1 VDNDSVERR
10 EAIRAATRAARRA
23 GSALG
28 RVSGPERR
36 AVLLAMADALERPDL
51 RSAVLRANAAD
62 RAAAEEACAKGELAR
77 ALVDRLVLDE
87 RKLQGLCDGLRQLA
101 GQADPIGRVSIDREL
116 DDGLALRRVTCPLGV
131 LAVVFEARPDAVPQL
146 VGLAVRS
153 GNALVLKGG
162 REAAKSNAALVDLFR
177 DVLVD
182 QGFDPAAIV
191 LLEDRSDVDAVLD
204 LERDIDLVIARGSA
218 SFVRH
223 VQTRSRIPVLA
234 HAEGVCHLFLHRSAD
249 PAKAVRIAL
258 DGKTAYP
265 AACNAIETLLWDEGA
280 EDALDACVTA
290 LTEQGVELRACPDTL
305 ARHPSLKLATETDF
319 GREWG
324 ELVLSVSHVPD
335 LAGALRHIETFGSR
349 HTEAIVAEDDDVA
362 AEFLARVDAACVF
375 HNASTRFADGY
386 RFGLGAEVG
395 ISTSKLH
402 ARGPVG
408 AEGLVTTRWLLKGD
422 GHIAADYGPGKRRF
436 KHKDRA

>member
-1 VDNDSVERR
+1 
-10 EAIRAATRAARRA
+10 
-23 GSALG
+23 
-28 RVSGPERR
+28 
-36 AVLLAMADALERPDL
+36 VLLAMADALERPDL
-51 RSAVLRANAAD
+51 RANLLRANAAD
-62 RAAAEEACAKGELAR
+62 RADADAACARGELGR
-77 ALVDRLVLDE
+77 ALVDRLVLDDK
-87 RKLQGLCDGLRQLA
+87 KLQGLCEGLRQLA
-101 GQADPIGRVSIDREL
+101 GQVDPLGRILVDREL
-116 DDGLALRRVTCPLGV
+116 DDGLVLKRVTCPLGV

-153 GNALVLKGG
+153 GNALLLKGG
-162 REAAKSNAALVDLFR
+162 HEAARSNDALVGLLR
-177 DVLVD
+177 GVLVD

-191 LLEDRSDVDAVLD
+191 LLEDRADVDTVLD
-204 LERDIDLVIARGSA
+204 LERDIDLVIARGSSA
-218 SFVRH
+218 FVRH

-249 PAKAVRIAL
+249 IGKAVRIAL

-280 EDALDACVTA
+280 EPALDACIAA
-290 LTEQGVELRACPDTL
+290 LTEQGVELRGCPDTL
-305 ARHPSLKLATETDF
+305 ERHPDLELATESDF
-319 GREWG
+319 GHEFG
-324 ELVLSVSHVPD
+324 ALVLAVSRVPD
-335 LAGALRHIETFGSR
+335 LAGALRHIETYGSR
-349 HTEAIVAEDDDVA
+349 HTEAIVAEDEGAA

-408 AEGLVTTRWLLKGD
+408 ADGLVTTRWLLHGD
-422 GHIAADYGPGKRRF
+422 GQIAADYGPGKRRF
-436 KHKDRA
+436 KHKDRG

>member
-1 VDNDSVERR
+1 VDPEERR
-10 EAIRAATRAARRA
+10 ETIRAAARAARRA
-23 GSALG
+23 GGALG

-36 AVLLAMADALERPDL
+36 AVLLAMADALERSDL
-51 RSAVLRANAAD
+51 RGAVLRANAAD
-62 RAAAEEACAKGELAR
+62 RSEAEAACARGELAR
-77 ALVDRLVLDE
+77 ALVDRLGLDDK
-87 RKLQGLCDGLRQLA
+87 KLQALCDGLRHLA
-101 GQADPIGRVSIDREL
+101 GQADPLGRVSIDREL
-116 DDGLALRRVTCPLGV
+116 DDGLVLRRVTCPLGV

-162 REAAKSNAALVDLFR
+162 SEAARTNAALVQMFR
-177 DVLVD
+177 DVLAD

-191 LLEDRSDVDAVLD
+191 LLEDRADVDALLD
-204 LERDIDLVIARGSA
+204 LDRDIDLVVARGSSA
-218 SFVRH
+218 FVRH

-265 AACNAIETLLWDEGA
+265 AACNAIETILWDEGA
-280 EDALDACVTA
+280 EQALDACVTA
-290 LTEQGVELRACPDTL
+290 LAEQGVELRGCPDTI
-305 ARHPSLKLATETDF
+305 ARHPSLTLAGESDF
-319 GREWG
+319 GHEWG
-324 ELVLSVSHVPD
+324 ALVLSISHVPD
-335 LAGALRHIETFGSR
+335 LTGALRHIETFGSR
-349 HTEAIVAEDDDVA
+349 HTEAIVAEDDDAA

-408 AEGLVTTRWLLKGD
+408 ADGLVTTRWLLRGD
-422 GHIAADYGPGKRRF
+422 GHIAAEYGPGKRRF
-436 KHKDRA
+436 KHRDR

>member
-1 VDNDSVERR
+1 MDPAEKR
-10 EAIRAATRAARRA
+10 EIVRAAARAARRA
-23 GSALG
+23 GNALA

-51 RSAVLRANAAD
+51 RANVLRANAAD
-62 RAAAEEACAKGELAR
+62 RADADAARDRGEIGQ
-77 ALVDRLVLDE
+77 ALVDRLVLDDK
-87 RKLQGLCDGLRQLA
+87 KLQGLCDGLRQLA
-101 GQADPIGRVSIDREL
+101 GQADPLGRVTVDREL
-116 DDGLALRRVTCPLGV
+116 DEGLVLKRVSCPLGV

-162 REAAKSNAALVDLFR
+162 REAARSNAALVDLLR
-177 DVLVD
+177 GVLVD

-191 LLEDRSDVDAVLD
+191 LLEDRADVDAVLD
-204 LERDIDLVIARGSA
+204 LERDIDLVIARGSSA
-218 SFVRH
+218 FVRH

-234 HAEGVCHLFLHRSAD
+234 HAEGVCHLFLHRSAHVG
-249 PAKAVRIAL
+249 KATRIAL

-280 EDALDACVTA
+280 EAALDACVAA
-290 LTEQGVELRACPDTL
+290 LTEQGVELRGCPDTL
-305 ARHPSLKLATETDF
+305 ARHPSLKLATQGDF
-319 GREWG
+319 GHEFG
-324 ELVLSVSHVPD
+324 ALVLAVSHVSD
-335 LAGALRHIETFGSR
+335 LAGALRHIETYGSR
-349 HTEAIVAEDDDVA
+349 HTEAIVAEDEGAA

-408 AEGLVTTRWLLKGD
+408 ADGLVTTRWLLHGD
-422 GHIAADYGPGKRRF
+422 GQIAADYGPGKRRF
-436 KHKDRA
+436 KHKDR